1 MAEDGCWKL
10 SCAYFDDAANFDENA
25 VGNAQNVE
33 SMIGT
38 RNAKNADLNNTS
50 IEEFYTALVGK
61 VASAGSN
68 IESLADTQDQV
79 VQSIESKIKDST
91 GVDLNEELVDLVKYQ
106 TAYQAAAQVFNTCN
120 NCLDVLMSLGG

>member
-1 MAEDGCWKL
+1 M
-10 SCAYFDDAANFDENA
+10 AYFDNAANFDENA

-68 IESLADTQDQV
+68 IKSLADTQDQV

-120 NCLDVLMSLGG
+120 NCLSVLMNLGG